1 MISLEESLK
10 IDLMLENAKMNR
22 MGVINCTSKFEN
34 KLDLNKC
41 KKCIHGDENG
51 DCVTKE
57 EAPFGS
63 FICRQ
68 NEQFELYEE

>member
-1 MISLEESLK
+1 MMTLEESLK

-22 MGVINCTSKFEN
+22 MGIINCTLKFEN

-41 KKCIHGDENG
+41 KKCIHGNENG

-63 FICRQ
+63 FICRY